1 MVIELDSLFEYL
13 LNNKS
18 NSGDLVIRRTGPKV
32 YNESH
37 LMYMIKNELIKMGLD
52 VIKKRMWKDGHL
64 VDNEQQY
71 IRDRKGRY
79 CFFYT
84 EHALRFM
91 YEDYNNGSLILRY
104 EVLQ

>member
-1 MVIELDSLFEYL
+1 MVIELDALFEDL
-13 LNNKS
+13 LSSKS
-18 NSGDLVIRRTGPKV
+18 NTGQLVIRRTGPKV

-37 LMYMIKNELIKMGLD
+37 LLFMIKKELIKLGLD

-64 VDNEQQY
+64 VDSYQQY

-79 CFFYT
+79 CFFYDA
-84 EHALRFM
+84 HALRFM